1 MAKAINPD
9 QQKSAGR
16 IEIID
21 AIRGMAIFGILLA
34 NIRSW
39 SGYRFIPFEDIEN
52 LSLYELDALF
62 NQLHYWLV
70 DGKFYAIFSMLFG
83 AGFGI
88 QYLKNQD
95 NQQQF
100 IPRYRRRIFI
110 LLLFGALHALVWSG
124 DILTLYALL
133 AFVLVSLRNIEE
145 RKLLPLS
152 VFLLSAFSVSQM
164 YALWFMQP
172 VTEIASLAHKTYP
185 ELSPQDISDG
195 YGAGTWADVFAV
207 NLHNL
212 YWRWMDFFPNGRFS
226 RVLGF
231 FVLGFYLVRSGFFQS
246 GIYGTR
252 NLLAFLAIGLIAT
265 AIAWSTGTGMSSWS
279 VSGADLALK
288 LILVLGQI
296 CLAFS
301 YMCMLAQISE
311 TSLGK
316 RLTQSLSL
324 VGKMAFTSYLMQTA
338 IGIGLFYGIGLGFW
352 GTMGLAQLWF
362 LAILVFSA
370 QVVICGL
377 WLHVYRQG
385 PLEWCWGCMTKGKV
399 TTNMRKRL

>member
-1 MAKAINPD
+1 MARATNPD
-9 QQKSAGR
+9 KQKFAGR

-39 SGYRFIPFEDIEN
+39 SGYRFIPFTDIEN
-52 LSLYELDALF
+52 LPWYELDALF

-88 QYLKNQD
+88 QYLKNQQ

-152 VFLLSAFSVSQM
+152 VFLLSAFSISQL
-164 YALWFMQP
+164 YALWFIQP
-172 VTEIASLAHKTYP
+172 VTEIASLAHKTYA
-185 ELSPQDISDG
+185 ELSPQSISKG
-195 YGAGTWADVFAV
+195 YGTGTWTDVFAV

-212 YWRWMDFFPNGRFS
+212 YWRWMDFFPNGRLS

-246 GIYGTR
+246 GIFSVR
-252 NLLAFLAIGLIAT
+252 NLLAFSVIGLVAT
-265 AIAWSTGTGMSSWS
+265 AIAFSTGTGMSSWS
-279 VSGADLALK
+279 VSGTDVALK

-296 CLAFS
+296 CLAVS
-301 YMCMLAQISE
+301 YMCLLAQISK

-316 RLTQSLSL
+316 RLTHYLSL

-338 IGIGLFYGIGLGFW
+338 IGIGLFYGVGLGLW

-362 LAILVFSA
+362 LAILIFSA
-370 QVVICGL
+370 QVLICGL
-377 WLHVYRQG
+377 WLRVYRQG
-385 PLEWCWGCMTKGKV
+385 PLEWCWGCITNGKL
-399 TTNMRKRL
+399 TPNMRKRL